1 MRYILPVLFRRNY
14 FVPSYLLAEMEE
26 IEIQTRKIMKQYDI
40 ENEKWTEKSEKKS
53 IYNEK
58 KD

>member
-14 FVPSYLLAEMEE
+14 FVPPYLLAEMEE
-26 IEIQTRKIMKQYDI
+26 IEIQTRKIIKRYDI